1 MNNVHD
7 MGGMH
12 GFGAVEIEHNEPV
25 FHARWEER
33 TFALTLAAE
42 ALGRWNLDMSRY
54 AREQMPPTEYLR
66 ASYYECWL
74 WRLRKLLVERGLAS
88 EGELQTG
95 RAESKAGAAR
105 PLRVE
110 DLPRLLQNRRG
121 ARMDDAVAPKFKAGD
136 LVRARNLN
144 PIGHTRLPRYAR
156 GRQGVIERD
165 HGVFVFADANAM
177 GMGKKPQHVYS
188 VRFPARELWG
198 PDASA
203 RDSVFVDL
211 WDDHLDPA

>member
-1 MNNVHD
+1 MNGVHD

-12 GFGAVEIEHNEPV
+12 GFGPVEIEQNEPI

-33 TFALTLAAE
+33 TFALTLAAAE
-42 ALGRWNLDMSRY
+42 LGRWNLDMSRY

-66 ASYYECWL
+66 STYYERWL
-74 WRLRKLLVERGLAS
+74 WGLRKLLVERGLAS
-88 EGELQTG
+88 EGELRTG
-95 RAESKAGAAR
+95 RAESKAGVAR

-203 RDSVFVDL
+203 HDSVFVDL

>member
-1 MNNVHD
+1 MNGVHD

-12 GFGAVEIEHNEPV
+12 GFGPVEIEQNEPI

-33 TFALTLAAE
+33 TFALTLAAAE
-42 ALGRWNLDMSRY
+42 LGRWNLDMSRY

-66 ASYYECWL
+66 STYYEHWL
-74 WRLRKLLVERGLAS
+74 WGLRKLLVERGLVS
-88 EGELQTG
+88 ESELRTG
-95 RAESKAGAAR
+95 RAESKGAAPR
-105 PLRVE
+105 LLRAE
-110 DLPRLLQNRRG
+110 DLLRLLQNRRG
-121 ARMDDAVAPKFKAGD
+121 ARMDDAVPPKFKAGD

-203 RDSVFVDL
+203 HDSVFVDL

>member
-1 MNNVHD
+1 MNSVHD

-12 GFGAVEIEHNEPV
+12 GFGPVEIEQNEPV

-33 TFALTLAAE
+33 TFALTLASA
-42 ALGRWNLDMSRY
+42 ALGKWNLDMTRC
-54 AREQMPPTEYLR
+54 AREQMPPAEYLR
-66 ASYYECWL
+66 STYYERWL
-74 WRLRKLLVERGLAS
+74 WGLRKLLVERGLVS
-88 EGELQTG
+88 EAELRTG
-95 RAESKAGAAR
+95 RAESKGDAAR
-105 PLRVE
+105 PLRAE

-136 LVRARNLN
+136 SVRARNLN

-177 GMGKKPQHVYS
+177 GMGKNPQHVYS
-188 VRFPARELWG
+188 VRFSARELWG
-198 PDASA
+198 HDASA
-203 RDSVFVDL
+203 RDSVFIDL

>member
-74 WRLRKLLVERGLAS
+74 WRLRKLLVERGLVS
-88 EGELQTG
+88 EGELRTG
-95 RAESKAGAAR
+95 RAERKGGT
-105 PLRVE
+105 PGLLRAE
-110 DLPRLLQNRRG
+110 DLLRLLQNRRG